1 MQTLAEKFFT
11 VEEQQQITL
20 AVRQVEQQTA
30 GEIVPMVASASHSY
44 PEAELAGAM
53 LIAGPLALA
62 AAFGL
67 ATLLWWQDAVLWLFL
82 GFFPVFFILARLILR
97 RYPPLLRLFLHKER
111 VDAEV
116 ARAAFTH
123 FYAEGL
129 QATKDATGI
138 LIYVSVL
145 ERRVWILGDRGINAH
160 IAPQVWQGFVDR
172 LTCGIRENQPCSA
185 LCAIIE
191 EIGALLQTHFPAKV
205 DDRNELSDLMIAD
218 REDAPGSRRLLV
230 K

>member
-1 MQTLAEKFFT
+1 MQTLAEQFFT
-11 VEEQQQITL
+11 AEEQQRITRT
-20 AVRQVEQQTA
+20 VQRVEQQTA
-30 GEIVPMVASASHSY
+30 GEIVPMVASASHGY

-67 ATLLWWQDAVLWLFL
+67 ASLLWWQDEVLWLFL
-82 GFFPVFFILARLILR
+82 GCFSVFFILARLILR
-97 RYPPLLRLFLHKER
+97 SYPPLLRLFLHKER
-111 VDAEV
+111 IDTEV

-129 QATKDATGI
+129 QATRDATGI
-138 LIYVSVL
+138 LIYISIL

-160 IAPQVWQGFVDR
+160 IPPQVWQEFVDR
-172 LTCGIRENQPCSA
+172 LTCGIREKQPCSA

-191 EIGALLQTHFPAKV
+191 EIGALLQAHFPAKA
-205 DDRNELSDLMIAD
+205 DDRNELGDLMIVG
-218 REDAPGSRRLLV
+218 REDLLGNRRLLV